1 MALGGGSFITQNKVL
16 PGAYINFISRT
27 RATSALSDRGVVTIA
42 LELNWGAERVIEV
55 TSDTLQKEALKTFG
69 YPYDSKELSPL
80 RDIFCNAT
88 KLYLYRLNAGGN
100 KAANDFA
107 TAKCAGTRGNDI
119 KIMIQ
124 ANVDEPSKYDVS
136 TILGTSVVDTQTV
149 AAASELKDNDF
160 VSFKSD
166 AVLSVTAATA
176 LTGGTNKTVTGTEHS
191 AYLAEI
197 EPYAFN
203 AIGCMA
209 SDAVTAKLYAAFTKR
224 MREEVGAKF
233 QCVVYNYAADYE
245 GVINVKNAKEII
257 PWVLGAEGGCA
268 VNKSC
273 TNKKYDGEA
282 EVQTAYTQTQLENA
296 IKAGEFVLHKVGDDV
311 CVLTDINSL
320 VTLTEEKGEVFQ
332 SNQSIRVMN
341 QIANDIAAIFKS
353 KYIGKIANDML
364 GRNALWLDIVQH
376 HEKLQD
382 IGAIEGFSG
391 ENVTVE
397 PGEAKKSVVVSDVVT
412 VVNAMEQLYMT
423 VVVQ

>member
-69 YPYDSKELSPL
+69 YLYDSNELAPI

-88 KLYLYRLNAGGN
+88 KLYLYRLNAGGD

-149 AAASELKDNDF
+149 TAASELKDNDF

-166 AVLSVTAATA
+166 AVLSATAATA

-203 AIGCMA
+203 AIGCGYCKTVCSIYEA
-209 SDAVTAKLYAAFTKR
+209 N
-224 MREEVGAKF
+224 VGR
-233 QCVVYNYAADYE
+233 
-245 GVINVKNAKEII
+245 G
-257 PWVLGAEGGCA
+257 W
-268 VNKSC
+268 
-273 TNKKYDGEA
+273 
-282 EVQTAYTQTQLENA
+282 
-296 IKAGEFVLHKVGDDV
+296 
-311 CVLTDINSL
+311 
-320 VTLTEEKGEVFQ
+320 
-332 SNQSIRVMN
+332 R
-341 QIANDIAAIFKS
+341 
-353 KYIGKIANDML
+353 KI
-364 GRNALWLDIVQH
+364 
-376 HEKLQD
+376 
-382 IGAIEGFSG
+382 
-391 ENVTVE
+391 
-397 PGEAKKSVVVSDVVT
+397 SVHCI
-412 VVNAMEQLYMT
+412 
-423 VVVQ
+423 

>member
-1 MALGGGSFITQNKVL
+1 M
-16 PGAYINFISRT
+16 
-27 RATSALSDRGVVTIA
+27 A
-42 LELNWGAERVIEV
+42 LELNWGDERVITV
-55 TSDTLQKEALKTFG
+55 TGDTLQKESLKMFG
-69 YPYDSKELSPL
+69 YSYDSEELAPI

-88 KLYLYRLNAGGN
+88 KLYLYRLNAGGD

-149 AAASELKDNDF
+149 TAASELKDNDF

-166 AVLSVTAATA
+166 AVLSTTAATA

-245 GVINVKNAKEII
+245 GVINVKNAKEVV

-311 CVLTDINSL
+311 CVLT
-320 VTLTEEKGEVFQ
+320 EEKGEVFQ
-332 SNQSIRVMN
+332 SNQSIRVMD

-397 PGEAKKSVVVSDVVT
+397 PGETKKSVVVSDVVT

>member
-27 RATSALSDRGVVTIA
+27 RATSALSDRGVVTMA
-42 LELNWGAERVIEV
+42 LELNWGDERVITV
-55 TSDTLQKEALKTFG
+55 TGDTLQKESLKMFG
-69 YPYDSKELSPL
+69 YSYDSEELAPI

-88 KLYLYRLNAGGN
+88 KLYLYRLNAGGA

-149 AAASELKDNDF
+149 TAASELKDNDF

-166 AVLSVTAATA
+166 AVLSATAATA

-224 MREEVGAKF
+224 MWEEVGAKF
-233 QCVVYNYAADYE
+233 QCIVYKYAADYE

-332 SNQSIRVMN
+332 SNQSIRVMA

-376 HEKLQD
+376 HENLQD

-397 PGEAKKSVVVSDVVT
+397 PGETKKSVVVSDVVT

>member
-69 YPYDSKELSPL
+69 YLYDSNELAPI

-88 KLYLYRLNAGGN
+88 KLYLYRLNAGGD

-149 AAASELKDNDF
+149 TAASELKDNDF

-166 AVLSVTAATA
+166 AVLSATAATA

-224 MREEVGAKF
+224 MWEEVGAKF
-233 QCVVYNYAADYE
+233 QCIVYKYAADYE

-332 SNQSIRVMN
+332 SNQSIRVMA

-353 KYIGKIANDML
+353 KYIGKTANDML

-376 HEKLQD
+376 HENLQD

-397 PGEAKKSVVVSDVVT
+397 PGETKKSVVVSDVVT